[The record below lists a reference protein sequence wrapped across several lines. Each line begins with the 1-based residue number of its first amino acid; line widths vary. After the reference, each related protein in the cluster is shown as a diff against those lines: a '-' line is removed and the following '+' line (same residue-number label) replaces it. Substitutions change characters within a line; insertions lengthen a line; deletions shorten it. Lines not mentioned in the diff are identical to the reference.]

1 MASRIIRICVLA
13 LLCMAMMMTV
23 CSAGQQSAHELKY
36 VNTFE
41 TQVDGKNVYRIEIGL
56 NRDQLHYTTGVK
68 SFRTNVLILD
78 LEETIPGRLRHET
91 ALSGLAQKVT
101 AQEVELGH
109 TRLQIFFKDSVED
122 LGYKVYTL
130 PASRAENK
138 PFRLVIDIGG
148 PSHGRHR
155 LGSTE
160 GVKGHHIVL
169 DAGHGGTDSGA
180 VGPSGYM
187 EKEATLAVTQK
198 VRDILEDSGAKVI
211 MTRDSDRDVY
221 GPSATDTQELQARVN
236 VSFRDPDAEIF
247 VSVHCNAFSSPS
259 AHGTETYYYGGS
271 WQGQRLAELL
281 DEELVAAGGLTDRG
295 VKSANFYVMRHSAIP
310 SSLVE
315 LAFITNYEEERLL
328 ADEDFQDNMAMAIAR
343 AIARY
348 FGAK

>member
-1 MASRIIRICVLA
+1 MASRMIRICVLA
-13 LLCMAMMMTV
+13 MLCLGMMMTI
-23 CSAGQQSAHELKY
+23 CSARQSAHELNY
-36 VNTFE
+36 VKAYE
-41 TQVDGKNVYRIEIGL
+41 TQVEGKDVYRIEIGV
-56 NRDQLHYTTGVK
+56 NRDQLHYTEGIK
-68 SFRTNVLILD
+68 SFRPNVLILD

-91 ALSGLAQKVT
+91 HLSGKAQKIT

-109 TRLQIFFKDSVED
+109 TRLQIFLQEAVED
-122 LGYKVYTL
+122 LGYEVYTV
-130 PASRAENK
+130 PANKAERK
-138 PFRLVIDIGG
+138 PFRLVIDIG
-148 PSHGRHR
+148 RHKSR

-198 VRDILEDSGAKVI
+198 VRDILENSGAKVL

-221 GPSATDTQELQARVN
+221 GPSATDQQELQARVN

-259 AHGTETYYYGGS
+259 ANGTETYYYGGS
-271 WQGQRLAELL
+271 WRGERLATLL

-295 VKSANFYVMRHSAIP
+295 VKAANFYVMRHSAIP

-328 ADEDFQDNMAMAIAR
+328 ADEDFQDDMAMAIAR
-343 AIARY
+343 GIARY
-348 FGAK
+348 FGAE